1 MDPPSPSQASQTQ
14 PAAPSPLTSYRW
26 HSGGGGEKGAGGF
39 RWGRLAG
46 WGRAQ
51 SHQETTASSQPAP
64 RSLFRRVLSAPAK
77 ESRTSRL
84 KISKSLWGKNK
95 SPPLDSEP
103 EPENPEPEPELEPLA
118 AQIPEAPTPDVPVWN
133 IEVFTLLDG
142 KLVLLGNEEEVRG
155 ATQAREGEERKGA
168 RTATVRNSVSKGW
181 IHVQLRFKFPLG
193 SFHSLGCRGQV
204 VGVKGVSRND
214 SLPTCAFARPP
225 SALGSRESLATI
237 SELDLGAERD
247 VRVWPLHRSLL
258 EEPHC
263 FQVSKGNCP
272 PRLTL
277 WLNPCPQPYSW
288 IPPPQQI
295 TWAGGSRCFSCR
307 SAAERD
313 RWIEDLR
320 RHFQPSQD
328 NVEREETWLSVW
340 VHEVKGLP
348 RAAAAAAP
356 GVRAELW
363 LDGALLARTTPRAG
377 PGQLFWA
384 ERFHFEALPPA
395 RRLSLR
401 LRGAG
406 PGDAVLGRVALA
418 LEELSVPRAPAA
430 GLERWFPLLGAPAG
444 AALRARIRARR
455 LRVLPSERYKELA
468 EFLTFHYARLCGA
481 LELALSAQAKEELA
495 AAMVRVLRATGRA
508 QALVTDLGTA
518 ELARSGGR
526 EALLFRENTLATK
539 AIDEYMKLV
548 AQDYLQ
554 ETLGQVVRRLC
565 ASTEDCEVDPSKCP
579 ASDLPQHQSRLRNSC
594 KEVFENIIHS
604 YNWFPAE
611 LGTVFSGWREA
622 CKARGSE
629 ALGPRLVCASLFLR
643 LLCPAILSPSL
654 FGLASE
660 HPAPGPARTLTLIA
674 KVIQNLANR
683 APFGEKEAYMSFMN
697 TFLED
702 HGPAMQHFLDQVA
715 VVDADTAPSGYQGSS
730 DLALQLAVLHA
741 QLCTIF
747 AELDQATRDNL
758 EPLPT
763 ILHAIE
769 EGRPVPVTVPMC
781 FPAPH
786 TQGHSSISAGE
797 KPGFLAPRDL
807 PKHTPLISKSQSL
820 RSVHGAGSWARPR
833 LEEEQPPRLPR
844 PVQRTQSVPAG
855 RPARRRP
862 SAGPRPRPKGSLQAG
877 PAPRGRPWTG
887 ASASLPRKP
896 SVPWQRQ
903 MDQPRDKDQALGT
916 HRPVGKLAELQCE
929 VAALRQDLKMLS
941 GLVESLSTHIRSLSE
956 QQEQLRTQL
965 QLLDS
970 RLREG
975 PGTDL
980 GWVREHELGCN
991 PHPALS
997 PLLLPPQE
1005 CRLAEIESTQA
1016 QLKDTIQNLQLL
1028 PRTSESQSQ
1037 SLPLKAP
1044 CINGDTT

>member
-1 MDPPSPSQASQTQ
+1 MDPPSTNQAYQSQ
-14 PAAPSPLTSYRW
+14 PAATSPLTSYRW
-26 HSGGGGEKGAGGF
+26 HTGSSGERGAGGF
-39 RWGRLAG
+39 HWGRFAG
-46 WGRAQ
+46 WGRAL
-51 SHQETTASSQPAP
+51 SHQEPMVSSQPAR
-64 RSLFRRVLSAPAK
+64 RSLFRRVLSAPPK

-84 KISKSLWGKNK
+84 RISKTLWGRHK
-95 SPPLDSEP
+95 SPPLEPEPEPEASEP
-103 EPENPEPEPELEPLA
+103 EPESETPTP
-118 AQIPEAPTPDVPVWN
+118 QIPEAPTPDVPVWN
-133 IEVFTLLDG
+133 IGAFTLLDG
-142 KLVLLGNEEEVRG
+142 RLVLLGGEEEGPRRSRAGSASSEGSIQAVVRNLRDPDRIPGKTEPEAAGPTQVHNVRG
-155 ATQAREGEERKGA
+155 LLKRLKEKKKARSE
-168 RTATVRNSVSKGW
+168 
-181 IHVQLRFKFPLG
+181 LG
-193 SFHSLGCRGQV
+193 SNA
-204 VGVKGVSRND
+204 SRD
-214 SLPTCAFARPP
+214 GP
-225 SALGSRESLATI
+225 SSTLGSRESLATL
-237 SELDLGAERD
+237 SELDLGSERD
-247 VRVWPLHRSLL
+247 VRVWPLHPSLL
-258 EEPHC
+258 GEPHC
-263 FQVSKGNCP
+263 FQV
-272 PRLTL
+272 
-277 WLNPCPQPYSW
+277 
-288 IPPPQQI
+288 
-295 TWAGGSRCFSCR
+295 TWAGGSRCFSCQ

-340 VHEVKGLP
+340 VHEAKGLP
-348 RAAAAAAP
+348 RAAAGTP

-363 LDGALLARTTPRAG
+363 LDGALLARTAPRTG

-395 RRLSLR
+395 RRVSLR

-406 PGDAVLGRVALA
+406 PGGAVLGRATLA
-418 LEELSVPRAPAA
+418 LEELGASGAPAA

-444 AALRARIRARR
+444 AALRARIQARR

-481 LELALSAQAKEELA
+481 LEPALSALTKEELA

-579 ASDLPQHQSRLRNSC
+579 ASELPQHQARLQNSC
-594 KEVFENIIHS
+594 EEVFQNIIHS
-604 YNWFPAE
+604 YNWFPEE

-643 LLCPAILSPSL
+643 LLCPAILAPSL
-654 FGLASE
+654 FGLAPE
-660 HPAPGPARTLTLIA
+660 HPAPGPARALTLIA

-683 APFGEKEAYMSFMN
+683 APFGEKEAYMDFMN
-697 TFLED
+697 SFLED

-715 VVDADTAPSGYQGSS
+715 VVDVDAAPSSYQGSS

-747 AELDQATRDNL
+747 AELDQATRDSL

-763 ILHAIE
+763 ILKAIE
-769 EGRPVPVTVPMC
+769 EGRPVPVSVPMRLPPP
-781 FPAPH
+781 PA
-786 TQGHSSISAGE
+786 QVHSSFLAGE
-797 KPGFLAPRDL
+797 KPGFLPPRDL

-820 RSVHGAGSWARPR
+820 RSVQGAGSWAWQRPA
-833 LEEEQPPRLPR
+833 EERPPRLPR
-844 PVQRTQSVPAG
+844 AVQRTQSVPPS

-862 SAGPRPRPKGSLQAG
+862 SAGPGPRPKGSQRTG
-877 PAPRGRPWTG
+877 PAPRGRHWTG

-903 MDQPRDKDQALGT
+903 LDQPRDRDQALGT
-916 HRPVGKLAELQCE
+916 HRPMGKLAELQCE
-929 VAALRQDLKMLS
+929 VAALREEQKVLS
-941 GLVESLSTHIRSLSE
+941 GLVESLGTHIRALTE
-956 QQEQLRTQL
+956 QQQQLRGQL
-965 QLLDS
+965 EDLDS
-970 RLREG
+970 RLRGRTLHLDPER
-975 PGTDL
+975 D
-980 GWVREHELGCN
+980 
-991 PHPALS
+991 S
-997 PLLLPPQE
+997 PSSEAHRLESLE
-1005 CRLAEIESTQA
+1005 RRLAKIESSQA
-1016 QLKDTIQNLQLL
+1016 QLGDAIQSLQLL
-1028 PRTSESQSQ
+1028 PRTSGSRSQP
-1037 SLPLKAP
+1037 LPLKASSV
-1044 CINGDTT
+1044 NGDTT